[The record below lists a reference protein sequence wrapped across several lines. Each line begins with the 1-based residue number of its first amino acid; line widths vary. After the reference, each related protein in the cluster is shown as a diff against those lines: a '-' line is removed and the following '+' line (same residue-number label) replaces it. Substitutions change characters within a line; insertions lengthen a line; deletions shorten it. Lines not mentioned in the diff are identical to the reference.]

1 MTEEKYTF
9 RGIIIP
15 LLIASIIFQSL
26 ANMILSNNVY
36 FAQLPNPD
44 NFFNWNYDLSIA
56 LTKLGGEWV
65 WTIPFLNAKL
75 SFVWIQV
82 PIQYF
87 VAFLLLVLSPLIFLT
102 LTVYYQFY
110 VISYAVGILPFPF
123 NGIYISI
130 ISMAIVVSI
139 VTGIEFLSSRF
150 GH

>member
-15 LLIASIIFQSL
+15 LLIASIIFQAL

-44 NFFNWNYDLSIA
+44 NYFNWNYDLNLA
-56 LTKLGGEWV
+56 LIKIGGIWEWHILGA
-65 WTIPFLNAKL
+65 TI
-75 SFVWIQV
+75 SFYSLQV
-82 PIQYF
+82 VIQYI
-87 VAFLLLVLSPLIFLT
+87 VAFVLLVSSPLIFLS
-102 LTVYYQFY
+102 LTIYYQFY

-130 ISMAIVVSI
+130 VSMAIVVSV
-139 VTGIEFLSSRF
+139 VTGIEFISSRF